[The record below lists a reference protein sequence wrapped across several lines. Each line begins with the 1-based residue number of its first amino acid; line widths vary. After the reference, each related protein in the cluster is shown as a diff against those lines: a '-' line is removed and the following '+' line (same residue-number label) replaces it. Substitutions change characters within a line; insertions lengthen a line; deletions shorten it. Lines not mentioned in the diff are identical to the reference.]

1 MIEKDHNEEIGD
13 EKEYFAMLKEVIVA
27 EYTKKF
33 LDKIGKDNTFSEEAE
48 VVRKFR
54 DWVVAY
60 YRLGGIFLWK
70 EVKFLLYIF
79 RFTLFTL
86 RFTLNL

>member
-1 MIEKDHNEEIGD
+1 
-13 EKEYFAMLKEVIVA
+13 MLKEVIVA

-54 DWVVAY
+54 DLVVAY
-60 YRLGGIFLWK
+60 YRRGGIFLWK

-79 RFTLFTL
+79 RFTLFSL